1 MAACKS
7 NIFLIILVILKKI
20 ILCNK
25 TIIITTY
32 YKIWSHHQNY
42 DLKTKF
48 KRQGNTKITC
58 EIADLNF
65 IYCFICW
72 TAKCLEEISQK
83 FLAQQKNANFLDFL
97 TAWTWWYFTLIKRL
111 ENWFLLPNFL
121 FRSFLYH
128 QLTAFANILAPI
140 QTLPQCQPGYWFPL
154 ENHNPA
160 IFSVLPGTEKLNK
173 SLQADKKALV
183 IPTCCTCLTITL
195 ILIPELPANTS

>member
-32 YKIWSHHQNY
+32 YKIWSNHQNY

-48 KRQGNTKITC
+48 TRQGNTKITC

-83 FLAQQKNANFLDFL
+83 FLAQQKKCKFSGFFDGMNMMIFHLDKEDRKLVSSAKFSIPIIPL
-97 TAWTWWYFTLIKRL
+97 PPADSFCEHFSSNPNITTVSAW
-111 ENWFLLPNFL
+111 
-121 FRSFLYH
+121 
-128 QLTAFANILAPI
+128 
-140 QTLPQCQPGYWFPL
+140 
-154 ENHNPA
+154 
-160 IFSVLPGTEKLNK
+160 V
-173 SLQADKKALV
+173 
-183 IPTCCTCLTITL
+183 
-195 ILIPELPANTS
+195 LIPPRKPQPSNFFCPPRHWKT

>member
-1 MAACKS
+1 MIKS
-7 NIFLIILVILKKI
+7 SKLWLENKI
-20 ILCNK
+20 H
-25 TIIITTY
+25 TTGK
-32 YKIWSHHQNY
+32 YKNNVWNCWSKLHLLFHLLNSKMFRR
-42 DLKTKF
+42 DFT
-48 KRQGNTKITC
+48 
-58 EIADLNF
+58 EIPG
-65 IYCFICW
+65 
-72 TAKCLEEISQK
+72 TAKKCK
-83 FLAQQKNANFLDFL
+83 FSGFFDGMNMMIFHLD
-97 TAWTWWYFTLIKRL
+97 K
-111 ENWFLLPNFL
+111 EDKNWFLLPNFL